1 MKNKRFSLLT
11 FLILMSSVIFGQNFP
26 YKSQGLTDR
35 QAAEHL
41 LSRFTFGIAPGD
53 IDFAVIM
60 GLEKWFD
67 TQMNGKISD
76 PELTE
81 KLKTFPAISM
91 NTETIINNYL
101 LGAQLRKKA
110 IDEGFLLKEDVES
123 DKAKQLEAYKKLKE
137 KYGVQSSKEL
147 ERQTVN
153 QKVIRAIYAK
163 NQMHEVLTDFW
174 FNHFNVFMG
183 KNQSAQY
190 VLSYERDVIRPHVN
204 KNFNELLLATAKS
217 PAMLTYL
224 DNFLSSDEQ
233 VGEFG
238 RNRQNNNK
246 APKGLN
252 ENYAREIMELHTLGV
267 DGGYTQT
274 DVVNAAK
281 ILTGW
286 TLYPLRKNGEKNQIA
301 EMLDKI
307 GEDRLANRGF
317 VRDGDFLFAANRH
330 VTGPKS
336 VLGKTYNQ
344 GGYEEGVALINDLAM
359 HPSTAKFISQKI
371 AVRFVSDKPNPDL
384 IDKMA
389 RTFLETKGNISKVIR
404 TMVET
409 PEFWNEE
416 ARRQKTKS
424 PFEYA
429 VSAVRSLNGDVMF
442 PAALANQIAKMGQK
456 LYYYQA
462 PTGFPDKGQYWINTG
477 SLLNRMNFGL
487 DIAAGKIAGVRIDA
501 NKVFGNKEPESAE
514 DALRKLGAILL
525 PERDIE
531 TTIQRL
537 LPLVADPAFYEKV
550 KNANKKYE
558 KNIME
563 EEDDYD
569 DVLND
574 KRPLE
579 MNPQSLSQIVG
590 IFIGSPEFQRR

>member
-1 MKNKRFSLLT
+1 
-11 FLILMSSVIFGQNFP
+11 MSSVIFGQNFP

-41 LSRFTFGIAPGD
+41 LSRFTFGTAPGD
-53 IDFAVIM
+53 IDFAVKM

-67 TQMNGKISD
+67 TQMKGKISD

-81 KLKTFPAISM
+81 KLKTFPALSM
-91 NTETIINNYL
+91 NTETIVNTYL

-123 DKAKQLEAYKKLKE
+123 DKAKQFEAYKKLKE

-153 QKVIRAIYAK
+153 QKVVRAIFAK

-267 DGGYTQT
+267 DGGYTQA

-330 VTGPKS
+330 VTGPKN

-371 AVRFVSDKPNPDL
+371 AVRFVSDQPNPDL

-404 TMVET
+404 TMVEA

-429 VSAVRSLNGDVMF
+429 VSAVRSLNGEVMF

-563 EEDDYD
+563 EEDAYD
-569 DVLND
+569 DVVND
-574 KRPLE
+574 RRPLE

>member
-1 MKNKRFSLLT
+1 
-11 FLILMSSVIFGQNFP
+11 MSSVIFSQNFP

-53 IDFAVIM
+53 IDFAVKM

-91 NTETIINNYL
+91 NTETIVNTYL

-123 DKAKQLEAYKKLKE
+123 DKAKQFEAYKKLKE

-153 QKVIRAIYAK
+153 QKVVRAIFAK

-267 DGGYTQT
+267 DGGYNQT

-307 GEDRLANRGF
+307 GEDRLVNRGF

-371 AVRFVSDKPNPDL
+371 AVRFVSDQPNPDL

-537 LPLVADPAFYEKV
+537 LPLVADPAFSERV
-550 KNANKKYE
+550 KNATKKYE
-558 KNIME
+558 KNNL
-563 EEDDYD
+563 EEDDENNVVEKD
-569 DVLND
+569 NA
-574 KRPLE
+574 KME
-579 MNPQSLSQIVG
+579 MKPQTLSQIVG